1 MNHFNQN
8 LKNIANHLP
17 SWQLDDRQI
26 CDLELIL
33 NEAFNPLDGFLD
45 KKNYDNVLKEM
56 RLTDGS
62 LWPIPITLDVSSEFV
77 STIENAEKIALRD
90 KEGFIIAVLTIDDIW
105 KPDFEEESMLV
116 FGTTDQKHP
125 GVDYLY
131 NTSHKNYIGG
141 SLEKISDPLHYDHKS
156 LRHSP
161 SQIKKIFTEKGWE
174 NIIAF
179 QTRNPLHK
187 AHYELTKQAMSE
199 LKANLLLHPV
209 VGITKPGDVNHYT
222 RTRCYQH
229 VMEEYPK
236 NSAMLSL
243 LPLAM
248 RMGGPR
254 EALLHAI
261 IRKNYGCTH
270 LIVGRDHAGPGM
282 DSENKPFYGPYDAQ
296 DMLREFE
303 GEIGISMVPF
313 KFMVYVPKTKRYTPF
328 DDVEKELEYKTLS
341 GTELRA
347 YLAKGKELPEWFTF
361 KAVARELERTNPPLN
376 QRGLTIF
383 FTGLSGSGKST
394 LANGLM
400 VRLLEEG
407 SRPVTLLDGDIVRTH
422 LSSELGFSKD
432 HRSINIRRI
441 GYVAS
446 EITKNGGIAIC
457 APIAP
462 YEIDRSFNRN
472 LISELGGF
480 IEIYVNTP
488 LEKCEER
495 DAKGLYALAREGKI
509 KEFTGITDPYEEP
522 KKAEI
527 VVDSSSENP
536 EKLVDQIFSKI
547 VDMGYIS
554 KLKEKES

>member
-1 MNHFNQN
+1 MNQLNQN
-8 LKNIANHLP
+8 LKDLANHLP
-17 SWQLDDRQI
+17 SWQLNDRQI

-33 NEAFNPLDGFLD
+33 NGSFNPLGGFLD

-56 RLTDGS
+56 RLTNGS

-90 KEGFIIAVLTIDDIW
+90 KEGFVIAILTIDDIW
-105 KPDFEEESMLV
+105 KPDFEEESMYV

-141 SLEKISDPLHYDHKS
+141 SIEKISDPLHYDHKS

-161 SQIKKIFTEKGWE
+161 SQIKKIFTKKGWK

-187 AHYELTKQAMSE
+187 AHYELTKQAMNE
-199 LKANLLLHPV
+199 LNANLLLHPV
-209 VGITKPGDVNHYT
+209 VGMTKPGDVNHYT

-229 VMEEYPK
+229 VMKEYPK

-270 LIVGRDHAGPGM
+270 LIVGRDHAGPGLN
-282 DSENKPFYGPYDAQ
+282 SENKPFYGPYDAQ
-296 DMLREFE
+296 NMLREFE
-303 GEIGISMVPF
+303 SEIGISMVPF
-313 KFMVYVPKTKRYTPF
+313 KFMVYVPKIKKYVPV
-328 DDVEKELEYKTLS
+328 DDVEKGVEYKTLS
-341 GTELRA
+341 GTELRD
-347 YLAKGKELPEWFTF
+347 YLSKGKEIPEWFTF
-361 KAVARELERTNPPLN
+361 KAVARELERSNPPLN
-376 QRGLTIF
+376 QRGLTVF

-394 LANGLM
+394 LANGLT

-462 YEIDRSFNRN
+462 YEIDRAFNRS

-509 KEFTGITDPYEEP
+509 KEFTGISDPYEEP

-527 VVDSSSENP
+527 VVDSSNESP

-554 KLKEKES
+554 KMKEKES